1 MSSLNCMF
9 VLSVSTE
16 LKWRAW
22 DFRRMMQCTCRPPQA
37 LLISSARAR
46 NTTLATQSHFY
57 HLAKGRKWSKNTTF
71 VSHRSFVLKPT
82 PWPSLSLLCFRSI
95 QKIGSILEASKFVW
109 KKIFLAW
116 LMYYLSGEVD
126 DVIKSP
132 LPDRFE
138 HNFGGFPPG
147 IPSDLLW
154 PDNSFKKNSRIVPV
168 YKICQKSH
176 FGPEMW
182 EICQFSC
189 QKYLVFFFACIEHW
203 KI

>member
-71 VSHRSFVLKPT
+71 VSHRSFVLKST

-95 QKIGSILEASKFVW
+95 QKIGSILEASK
-109 KKIFLAW
+109 
-116 LMYYLSGEVD
+116 LSGTLEEDFPSLTHV
-126 DVIKSP
+126 
-132 LPDRFE
+132 LPFWGSWWRHQKPTAGPVRTQFW
-138 HNFGGFPPG
+138 GFPTWNP
-147 IPSDLLW
+147 IRFTLTW
-154 PDNSFKKNSRIVPV
+154 
-168 YKICQKSH
+168 
-176 FGPEMW
+176 
-182 EICQFSC
+182 
-189 QKYLVFFFACIEHW
+189 
-203 KI
+203 